1 MTFWRAALVSA
12 SVVLLGGLLVL
23 LLVDR
28 SSAPG
33 PSPVATGSPT
43 PGPDDTIAASPSA
56 PSPEP
61 EPSPSPEPADR
72 GLVGASTVGEPWGEG
87 GLLSFRGN
95 PTRTWYGQGPVPDE
109 PEVLWRYPDSRMCT
123 EEVTGYE
130 DVPVDGGETPAS
142 DASTDEGGAS
152 PSPAEPSPADSPATS
167 PSPQPSPRTSPSPIT
182 KLWCGTG
189 WTGQPAVWERPD
201 GLTEVVF
208 GGYDGAVHF
217 LDGATGQ
224 PTRPSFQTGDMI
236 KGSVTLD
243 PDGLPL
249 LYFGSRDGFLRVVAL
264 DRPEPTELWRLASHP
279 QGVWNN
285 DWDGNPVVIGDLLL
299 EGGEDSWFYAIQLNK
314 APDGD
319 GLVQV
324 APEVLVEVPGF
335 NDQLFDDVGDGNVS
349 IENSVAVF
357 EDRVYF
363 ANSGGRVVGLD
374 LSRVEQGVAPV
385 VFDHWVGDDVDASI
399 VIDEEGMLYVA
410 AELER
415 VLPRAEE
422 VGQLVKLDPYATGD
436 PQVWGVAVPPRGD
449 IPGDA
454 GGIWGTPALHGEVL
468 YVTTHPGDLLV
479 VDRATGEVVWEERIG
494 YHEWSSPVVVGDTL
508 VVGACQA
515 GGLLAWSITDPR
527 APRELWH
534 ARQPSGACIES
545 TPAVWDGRIYVGSRD
560 GYFYAFE

>member
-1 MTFWRAALVSA
+1 MTFWRTALLSA

-23 LLVDR
+23 LLGDR
-28 SSAPG
+28 GSAPA
-33 PSPVATGSPT
+33 PVAIGSPT
-43 PGPDDTIAASPSA
+43 PVPTETVAPSPSV

-61 EPSPSPEPADR
+61 SPPPEPADR
-72 GLVGASTVGEPWGEG
+72 GLVGASTVGEPWGEA

-95 PTRTWYGQGPVPDE
+95 PTRTWYGQGPVPQE

-130 DVPVDGGETPAS
+130 DVPVQ
-142 DASTDEGGAS
+142 GGAS
-152 PSPAEPSPADSPATS
+152 PA

-201 GLTEVVF
+201 GVTEVVF

-224 PTRPSFQTGDMI
+224 PTRPKFQTGDMI

-285 DWDGNPVVIGDLLL
+285 DWDGNPVVIGDLML
-299 EGGEDSWFYAIQLNK
+299 EGGEDSWFYAVRLHKEIG
-314 APDGD
+314 DD

-357 EDRVYF
+357 EDRAYF

-374 LSRVEQGVAPV
+374 LSRVEQGEAPV

-410 AELER
+410 VELER
-415 VLPRAEE
+415 FLPRAEE

-436 PQVWGVAVPPRGD
+436 PQVWGVAVPPRPD

-454 GGIWGTPALHGEVL
+454 GGIWGTPALHGDVL

-508 VVGACQA
+508 VVGACQS

-527 APRELWH
+527 APREVWH